1 MGGVKSSAPVTK
13 CNASKINAE
22 YIIQFYKQTCVL
34 KPDVSMPFK
43 AGLSVSLT
51 GARSPLETEDSE
63 VSSPTGCSEAWKCPA
78 SNVLSPALLF
88 FL

>member
-1 MGGVKSSAPVTK
+1 MKSSAPVTK
-13 CNASKINAE
+13 CTTSKINAE

-43 AGLSVSLT
+43 AGLSMSLT
-51 GARSPLETEDSE
+51 GAKSAPEAEDSE
-63 VSSPTGCSEAWKCPA
+63 ASSPRACSEAWKCPS
-78 SNVLSPALLF
+78 SNVLSPALQF

>member
-22 YIIQFYKQTCVL
+22 YITQFYKQTCVQSGAFCEL
-34 KPDVSMPFK
+34 D
-43 AGLSVSLT
+43 

-63 VSSPTGCSEAWKCPA
+63 VSSPRGCSEAWKCPA
-78 SNVLSPALLF
+78 SNVLNPALLF